1 MAGFFSGL
9 ADTWGKQLDDRQTA
23 AALAPY
29 LDSVY
34 GAESGAPQ
42 KGGFL
47 SQLLGMGQAPAGG
60 VQVAQS
66 PAVPGAATT
75 ATTAPLSTSPQRKGF
90 TAAEINAAPQSN
102 ALISSL
108 PTLPDV
114 ATASLPGADAMPAAA
129 AGNAPR
135 LPRAAIERLL
145 ANPETRRLGMML
157 IPGGELDRE
166 REGNAWDRSFSERK
180 FAADQDYRRQS
191 LDIQRQA
198 GARADRQFTEGRVP
212 TGYRA
217 TGSGY
222 EAISGGPQDTNA
234 LIANRRML
242 AQEAGLQAGTP
253 DYARFM
259 MTGEMSAT
267 DSAPRT
273 TTMYDPETGQPQTAQ
288 WDSGSRNWTPIGGV
302 KQALARP
309 VPAAIQKAEAED
321 LQDVQTIGQ
330 LNSQL
335 GGFIDQID
343 NGKLVLG
350 PVQNRISELKN
361 YADNSDENSRNYASF
376 VAGMEKMRNESL
388 RLNKGVQTEGDAQ
401 RAWNEVLANIN
412 DPAVVKQ
419 RLQEIQRY
427 NATAAEFK
435 KNLVGL
441 RRATSNLPELDIDTV
456 VTAPATGGPKS
467 GVSSSPREGQTAT
480 NPQTGERIIFRNG
493 QWGRL

>member
-1 MAGFFSGL
+1 MAMFGFGRQNASGTDLFAASADADTPRIPAARGGGFLSGL
-9 ADTWGKQLDDRQTA
+9 AESWGKQLDDRQAA

-34 GAESGAPQ
+34 GGESSPQ
-42 KGGFL
+42 TGGFL

-60 VQVAQS
+60 VQVAQA
-66 PAVPGAATT
+66 PAAPGTVPAATGM
-75 ATTAPLSTSPQRKGF
+75 APAALPQRKGF

-102 ALISSL
+102 APLTSIPALAGASPSS
-108 PTLPDV
+108 PSGSGGIP
-114 ATASLPGADAMPAAA
+114 SAAA
-129 AGNAPR
+129 PGNAPR
-135 LPRAAIERLL
+135 IPRAAVERLL
-145 ANPETRRLGMML
+145 ANPETRRLGLML
-157 IPGGELDRE
+157 IPGGELDRS
-166 REGNAWDRSFSERK
+166 RESDAWDRSFSERK

-198 GARADRQFTEGRVP
+198 GARA
-212 TGYRA
+212 
-217 TGSGY
+217 S
-222 EAISGGPQDTNA
+222 
-234 LIANRRML
+234 
-242 AQEAGLQAGTP
+242 
-253 DYARFM
+253 ARL
-259 MTGEMSAT
+259 
-267 DSAPRT
+267 DDNAPRT
-273 TTMYDPETGQPQTAQ
+273 TTIYDPETGQPQTAQ
-288 WDSGSRNWTPIGGV
+288 WDAGAGDWRPIGGT
-302 KQALARP
+302 KQAPPRP

-335 GGFIDQID
+335 GGYVDQID
-343 NGKLVLG
+343 SGKLVLG
-350 PVQNRISELKN
+350 PVQNRVAELQN
-361 YADNSDENSRNYASF
+361 YVGNSDENSRNYASF

-435 KNLVGL
+435 KNQIGL
-441 RRATSNLPELDIDTV
+441 RRATSNLPELDVGSV
-456 VTAPATGGPKS
+456 VTAPATGAPKS
-467 GVSSSPREGQTAT
+467 GASASPREGQTAT